1 MLRIARKSTRDVL
14 ITGGAGFLGAHL
26 ASHFLANTDAR
37 ISLFDDLAEPGA
49 KQNLAWLNA
58 QAGAGRLKLVRGDL
72 RDSSR
77 VVAAASSADE
87 IYHVA
92 QRRYLDDDPR
102 SSQDAI
108 KIGNSNLGEAAL
120 HSGRHP
126 IVICASIG
134 NEFKSVSLPDG
145 TGSAR
150 LSPANADCLFQNF
163 ARFHNLPAVALLI
176 DTVTGPR
183 QFGEG
188 QDWVARLQYAI
199 LGDRPCS
206 IPSGDLSQIHNV
218 LHVSDA
224 IQAILAARA
233 YIGKTAGNT
242 YSLNSGCA
250 HSITIEEMIH
260 LIQRICYR
268 RAEIVAREATDGC
281 AQPCSE
287 DRSFLIDTS
296 WRARKS
302 LEEIVR
308 DIAAFWHANQQIIA
322 NRPRIRRIPA
332 RLSRVQAA

>member
-26 ASHFLANTDAR
+26 AAHLLANTDAH
-37 ISLFDDLAEPGA
+37 ITLLDDLEEPGST
-49 KQNLAWLNA
+49 QNLTWLYG
-58 QAGAGRLKLVRGDL
+58 QAGAGRLKFLRGHL
-72 RDSSR
+72 HNSSR
-77 VVAAASSADE
+77 VVAAASRADE

-92 QRRYLDDDPR
+92 QRRYLDHEPR
-102 SSQDAI
+102 SSQDAVNSVI
-108 KIGNSNLGEAAL
+108 SNLCEAAF
-120 HSGRHP
+120 HSGRNP
-126 IVICASIG
+126 TLIYASIG
-134 NEFKSVSLPDG
+134 NEIKPAPLPDG
-145 TGSAR
+145 NGSAR
-150 LSPANADCLFQNF
+150 SSQANAHCLFQNF
-163 ARFHNLPAVALLI
+163 ARLHHLPAVALLI

-188 QDWVARLQYAI
+188 QDWVARLEYAI
-199 LGDRPCS
+199 LSDRPCS
-206 IPSGDLSQIHNV
+206 IPTDLSQTHTV

-233 YIGKTAGNT
+233 YIGKTAGNIYT
-242 YSLNSGCA
+242 LNGGCA
-250 HSITIEEMIH
+250 HSTTIVQMIH

-268 RAEIVAREATDGC
+268 RVEIVAKETADGC

-308 DIAAFWHANQQIIA
+308 DIAAFWHANQQILA
-322 NRPRIRRIPA
+322 NQPRIQRVPA